1 MPINTMSTLI
11 TLAAELNFQP
21 YELEAYCD
29 IEVADMTAELDADT
43 EAFIREVVAAGAEAT
58 R

>member
-1 MPINTMSTLI
+1 MSTLI

-43 EAFIREVVAAGAEAT
+43 EAEVIRAVRAT
-58 R
+58 GR